1 MSALSRNLG
10 MWVSVIILA
19 AANNANAIAPHGWVK
34 IDSANRAAEK
44 QANSFKDL
52 LAVRQK
58 AQLRKYPTN
67 KALPLGEI
75 RTYLEEV
82 GIPPNLEER
91 WVLAQFLSLN
101 SWDLFGSKEGQTLF
115 TGKGNENAILSGWI
129 RKTKNFLKMVASQKK
144 ILQLQSENNI

>member
-1 MSALSRNLG
+1 MEALLTALL
-10 MWVSVIILA
+10 LA
-19 AANNANAIAPHGWVK
+19 ASLNMAPNNAARAQSRTDFVK
-34 IDSANRAAEK
+34 VDAANRTAEK

-67 KALPLGEI
+67 KPLPLGEI

-82 GIPPNLEER
+82 KIPANLEER

-101 SWDLFGSKEGQTLF
+101 GWDLFGSKDGETKFNPANIASNSMLSSWIGKNEKLF
-115 TGKGNENAILSGWI
+115 KDGNITKKDLAIA
-129 RKTKNFLKMVASQKK
+129 K
-144 ILQLQSENNI
+144 